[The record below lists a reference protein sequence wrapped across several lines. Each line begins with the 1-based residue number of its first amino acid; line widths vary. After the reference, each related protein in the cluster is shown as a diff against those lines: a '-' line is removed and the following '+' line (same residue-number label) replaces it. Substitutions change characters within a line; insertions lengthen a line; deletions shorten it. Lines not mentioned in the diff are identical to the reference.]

1 MSKVYKMQFKTSVK
15 LTDKIVDLI
24 KPLIIKALKEFGE
37 ETAQRLAILAKKE
50 VYGAYDLVENSK
62 YVRRWTLIDPDNYE
76 VSIDEKNMRVS
87 ITPIASFNRAN
98 GGWNF
103 GNELGGFMNFGDRW
117 HDYVINYS
125 VTMPRPYLSN
135 YVNNAEVRD
144 SLYSKLQA
152 ALGDLIDVLDIRISL
167 GDD

>member
-15 LTDKIVDLI
+15 LTDKMVDLI

-50 VYGAYDLVENSK
+50 VYGAYDLVEKSK

-76 VSIDEKNMRVS
+76 VSIDKNNMRVS
-87 ITPIASFNRAN
+87 ITPIATFNRAN

-103 GNELGGFMNFGDRW
+103 GDELGGFMNYGNYW
-117 HDYVINYS
+117 HGYVINYS

-135 YVNNAEVRD
+135 YAESTEIWD

-152 ALGDLIDVLDIRISL
+152 VLGYLIDIIDIRITL